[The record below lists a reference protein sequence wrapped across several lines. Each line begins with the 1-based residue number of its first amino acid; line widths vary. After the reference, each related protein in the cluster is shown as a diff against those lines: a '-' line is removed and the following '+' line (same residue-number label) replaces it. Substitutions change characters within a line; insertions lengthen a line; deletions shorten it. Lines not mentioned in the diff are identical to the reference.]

1 MNPEAVEK
9 VLVVKFFGIGSLV
22 LATPFFREARKL
34 FPNAEIHLLTL
45 SSNRQITRMI
55 PDLDRVHLVDLGANI
70 FSAVAAFTACL
81 FKTFKQRYDVLIDME
96 FYTRA
101 SAILSLASRA
111 RVRIGYHS
119 LGVYRGDVQSHRIPF
134 NSYWHVTR
142 NFLSLLEPFGQQQ
155 AEQNPTLRLEFASSH
170 TEPTHKVLAALGG
183 DDSRFIVVNVNAGEL
198 AYERRW
204 LPDRFARLAAWLS
217 KHYDLSC
224 VFIGSQNERSYAQ
237 TVVDAAHAEGG
248 KVLNVAGELD
258 LESLAQVC
266 LKSLLVISNDSG
278 PLHIAAAVGARVV
291 GFYGPETPVLYGP
304 VGDGHLSFH
313 RSLSCSPCINIEQG
327 KRFKCWH
334 KTLLCQEGTTAEFA
348 FQRIQ
353 ERFGEVLS
361 SS

>member
-22 LATPFFREARKL
+22 LATPFFREAQKL

-45 SSNRQITRMI
+45 SSNRQIAKML
-55 PDLDRVHLVDLGANI
+55 PDLDRVHFVELGANV
-70 FSAVAAFTACL
+70 FSAVVAYTACL
-81 FKTFKQRYDVLIDME
+81 FKTFKQRHDVLIDME

-119 LGVYRGDVQSHRIPF
+119 LGVYRGDVHSHRIPF

-142 NFLSLLEPFGQQQ
+142 NFLSLLAPFGLQQP
-155 AEQNPTLRLEFASSH
+155 EQNPTLRIKFADRH
-170 TEPTHKVLAALGG
+170 TKQTEEVLAALGG

-217 KHYDLSC
+217 KRYDLTC
-224 VFIGSQNERSYAQ
+224 VFIGSRNDRPYTQA
-237 TVVDAAHAEGG
+237 VVDAAHAEGG

-258 LESLAQVC
+258 LESLAQVF
-266 LKSLLVISNDSG
+266 LKCLLVISNDSG
-278 PLHIAAAVGARVV
+278 PLHVAAAVGARVV

-313 RSLSCSPCINIEQG
+313 EFLSCSPCINIEQG

-348 FQRIQ
+348 FQKIR
-353 ERFGEVLS
+353 ERFEDILLS
-361 SS
+361 S